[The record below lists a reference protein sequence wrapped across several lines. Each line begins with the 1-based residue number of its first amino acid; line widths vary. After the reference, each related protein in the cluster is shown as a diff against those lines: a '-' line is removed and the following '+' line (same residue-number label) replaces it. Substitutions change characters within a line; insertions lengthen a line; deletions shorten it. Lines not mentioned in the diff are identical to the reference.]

1 MAEENRGVL
10 IDTSILIAHLR
21 GRLSL
26 DERVKRY
33 V

>member
-26 DERVKRY
+26 QELVQD
-33 V
+33 